1 MCLYQINDS
10 KIYLKM
16 RNKYSWDITQ
26 ELLSEQATL

>member
-1 MCLYQINDS
+1 MCLYQIYDS

-16 RNKYSWDITQ
+16 GNKNSWDITQ